1 MELLETILFPLIYV
15 LELALEIFQGL
26 TGSYGIAI
34 ILLSVFVAIVTYP
47 LSIHAQKI
55 ELRDKH
61 LHQAMEPKLQ
71 YAKTNFKGE
80 RQFNE
85 IEKIYKE
92 HNYHPIKSVKSAA
105 GFALQLPFLLSCL
118 LLLWNFQPLAGQS
131 FLFLT
136 DLSQP
141 DGTFSVG
148 ANAINI
154 LPLVMVAITLCET
167 AIKPELALMGRVR
180 FSMITLVILALIYT
194 LPSAVVLY
202 WTTSNTISL
211 VRTFIRSMHSGTEH
225 PGRTGR
231 SPASGRG

>member
-1 MELLETILFPLIYV
+1 MEFLETILFPLIYV
-15 LELALEIFQGL
+15 LEVVLEVFQGL

-34 ILLSVFVAIVTYP
+34 ILLSVFVAIITYP
-47 LSIHAQKI
+47 LAIHALKI
-55 ELRDKH
+55 ELRDKQ
-61 LHQAMEPKLQ
+61 LHQAMAPKLQ

-92 HNYHPIKSVKSAA
+92 HNYHPIKAVKSAA
-105 GFALQLPFLLSCL
+105 GFALQLPFLLSCM
-118 LLLWNFQPLAGQS
+118 LLLWSFQPLAGQS

-141 DGTFSVG
+141 DGIFSVG
-148 ANAINI
+148 ASTINI
-154 LPLVMVAITLCET
+154 LPLVMAAITLCET
-167 AIKPELALMGRVR
+167 AIKPEMTPTGRVK
-180 FSMITLVILALIYT
+180 FSFITVVILALIYT

-211 VRTFIRSMHSGTEH
+211 VRTLIRRLKRSGTEL
-225 PGRTGR
+225 
-231 SPASGRG
+231 SA